1 MRIEKDQLY
10 LNIDE
15 DLGVASGNL
24 LENDINGEIEL
35 QSMISTRIVEQILI
49 NGQSELTS
57 LGAGTKSHM
66 IFIEAMHKH
75 WNQNNLTYSPYVP
88 IT

>member
-1 MRIEKDQLY
+1 

-15 DLGVASGNL
+15 DLGVASGDFL
-24 LENDINGEIEL
+24 KNDIYGEIEL

-49 NGQSELTS
+49 NGKSELTS
-57 LGAGTKSHM
+57 LSAGTKSHM
-66 IFIEAMHKH
+66 IFIEAMLKH
-75 WNQNNLTYSPYVP
+75 WNQNNLIDSHYVP